1 MVTSGIRPNRVFYSQ
16 SKTYLY
22 EGPYGINGIS
32 LPKFGP
38 KSFRSFVKR
47 RVITENPLYEFAVR
61 VINSEIKKKKKRSKQ
76 NEHINIYE
84 IGNYNFN
91 QHNKNP

>member
-47 RVITENPLYEFAVR
+47 RVITENPLYAFAVR
-61 VINSEIKKKKKRSKQ
+61 VINSEIKKKKNVQ
-76 NEHINIYE
+76 NRMSTLIYT
-84 IGNYNFN
+84 
-91 QHNKNP
+91 K